1 MKYIAFILLLLSFS
15 CEKEHKNT
23 KLSGQVFGTSY
34 SVIYDSEVDFQQE
47 FDSLF
52 YAINKSMSTYLPN
65 SDISKLNRNESVAVD
80 DNFVTVFKTS
90 QDVYEATDGAF
101 DPTIGAVVNA
111 WDFGPQGKV
120 IALDSLKI
128 DSLMLSVGLDNVKL
142 RSNSVLKAN
151 LNTFL
156 DFNAIAKGYAVD
168 VVAEFLEEN
177 NIHDYLVE
185 IGGELRCKGTNVE
198 KKKPWKVGIDEPN
211 FDGSQSILKTINL
224 EDEAMATSG
233 TYRKFKVDN
242 AGNRYAHIIDTKTG
256 YPSKTNVLSVSV
268 IANSCMVADAYATAF
283 QAMGIEQVSEFLK
296 SHPELKVFFVYENEN
311 KELETLA
318 LNGFPE

>member
-1 MKYIAFILLLLSFS
+1 MKHFVFILLLLSFS
-15 CEKEHKNT
+15 CEKEHINT

-34 SVIYDSEVDFQQE
+34 SVIYDSNVDFQQE

-80 DNFVTVFKTS
+80 DHFVKVFKTS

-111 WDFGPQGKV
+111 WDFGPEGKV

-142 RSNSVLKAN
+142 RSNLVLKAN

-168 VVAEFLEEN
+168 VVAEFLEES

-185 IGGELRCKGTNVE
+185 IGGEIRCKGTNKE
-198 KKKPWKVGIDEPN
+198 KKKI
-211 FDGSQSILKTINL
+211 
-224 EDEAMATSG
+224 
-233 TYRKFKVDN
+233 
-242 AGNRYAHIIDTKTG
+242 
-256 YPSKTNVLSVSV
+256 
-268 IANSCMVADAYATAF
+268 
-283 QAMGIEQVSEFLK
+283 
-296 SHPELKVFFVYENEN
+296 
-311 KELETLA
+311 
-318 LNGFPE
+318 